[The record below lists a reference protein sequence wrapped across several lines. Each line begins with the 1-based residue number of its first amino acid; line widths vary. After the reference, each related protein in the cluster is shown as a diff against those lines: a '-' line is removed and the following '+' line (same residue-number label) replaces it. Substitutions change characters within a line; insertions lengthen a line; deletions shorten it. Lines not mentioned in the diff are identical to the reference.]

1 MKNFRFYN
9 GCLLPKSRPP
19 PPERIR
25 SVREDMMLARTM
37 MPDAPKGSAVQ
48 SRADAPNYR
57 DAPPRPGEVALKNI
71 PSMSEFK
78 GNTQKDQLWAAAF
91 HSLITGEKLPQ
102 EKVDD
107 FHDIQPPPLTPK
119 TRAPKDY
126 DSDDSGNTLC
136 DAPKAY
142 RAPMEVHNPNF
153 YKLFNK
159 ITFPDLK
166 LLKTF

>member
-1 MKNFRFYN
+1 
-9 GCLLPKSRPP
+9 
-19 PPERIR
+19 
-25 SVREDMMLARTM
+25 MMLARTM

-142 RAPMEVHNPNF
+142 RAPMEVNNPNF